1 MYNICFEFGLN
12 QRFQVYLTKHLQEA
26 IYQIDETTLM
36 ISGPEE
42 KETKEHQDCIYN
54 SCELSNC
61 DYLFK
66 LCEAIFAGINLI
78 IWQFHLN
85 TLSYISFWAEQQIPI
100 YLSSHL
106 WLQNMFELVK
116 YQNSRYCIFINFNSH
131 YFFCFRCN
139 NDDMI

>member
-78 IWQFHLN
+78 ICQFHLN
-85 TLSYISFWAEQQIPI
+85 TLSYIKLNSKSPFI
-100 YLSSHL
+100 YYLIYGYRICLSL
-106 WLQNMFELVK
+106 WSIKIQGIAFSSILILI
-116 YQNSRYCIFINFNSH
+116 IFI
-131 YFFCFRCN
+131 FCFRCN

>member
-78 IWQFHLN
+78 IWQFHF
-85 TLSYISFWAEQQIPI
+85 TYPFI
-100 YLSSHL
+100 Y
-106 WLQNMFELVK
+106 
-116 YQNSRYCIFINFNSH
+116 NSLR
-131 YFFCFRCN
+131 
-139 NDDMI
+139 

>member
-78 IWQFHLN
+78 IWQFHFTYPFIYKTANPHLFI
-85 TLSYISFWAEQQIPI
+85 ISFMVAEYVSACEVSKFKVLHFHQ
-100 YLSSHL
+100 
-106 WLQNMFELVK
+106 F
-116 YQNSRYCIFINFNSH
+116 
-131 YFFCFRCN
+131 
-139 NDDMI
+139 